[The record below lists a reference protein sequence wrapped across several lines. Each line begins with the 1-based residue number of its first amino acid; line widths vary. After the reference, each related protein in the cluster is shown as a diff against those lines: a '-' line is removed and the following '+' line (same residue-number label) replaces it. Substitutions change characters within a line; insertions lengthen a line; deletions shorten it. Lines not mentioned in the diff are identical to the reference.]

1 MTLMRRAGTALASA
15 AALLAVAAIP
25 AGADDVPPKAIP
37 GSPLT
42 VWIGDQGQLQAKRDT
57 DTANIF
63 FSSTNPLGDA
73 GFFLAFPDLPASPS
87 PAAPAQQTEL
97 KGKVFSF
104 QSSFVGPSVE
114 PEDQYVPVSQ
124 SAVTGTGAATS
135 PFTQVTSY
143 AATYDD
149 DADPSTDPVE
159 KALITQT
166 TTYVS
171 GAQVFDVKWDV
182 KNVSGAPLRF
192 KAISAADF
200 YFEGSDRGT
209 GIFTQGPPRFIG
221 GTNADTG
228 RSGGFVEVAA
238 PGATLPWSYYE
249 ALAWDPGGADHVW
262 GRVEASGD
270 SATHSFNNS
279 VLGDPVDNA
288 GAVEWD
294 QYLDP
299 STTLADNADASFELL
314 VRTALPAALQFDQT
328 NAGAPQGVPIT
339 FTVTAKD
346 TSDTPFAGKNL
357 VSTITGAN
365 AGTQTA
371 VIGPAGT
378 ATVVDPGTLAGADTV
393 ISYIDLNGNGTRE
406 PNEPQ
411 GSALATFIDH
421 TPPQCAVK
429 VTGDR
434 PTGGGGAGKPLVIT
448 VNCDSTATVTTA
460 SSLSIQPATP
470 KPKPKPKAKHKT
482 KAHKSAS
489 AAKAK
494 AKPKHKSKAKP
505 KKPKKPKKVTV
516 RLPGATTL
524 VQPGQALPV
533 NLAIPASVTKKYPGA
548 TATATIVVTATDTA
562 GNVATSSATKKVT
575 IAKPKP
581 KKKAKPKHKSKAKH
595 KTPSKG
601 KKK

>member
-1 MTLMRRAGTALASA
+1 MMLLRRAGTALVSA

-25 AGADDVPPKAIP
+25 AGAAPDPVAIG

-42 VWIGDQGQLQAKRDT
+42 VWVGNQGQLQAKRDT
-57 DTANIF
+57 DTSNIF
-63 FSSTNPLGDA
+63 YSPTSQLGDA
-73 GFFLAFPDLPASPS
+73 GFFLAFPDLPD
-87 PAAPAQQTEL
+87 APAQQAPL
-97 KGKVFSF
+97 AGKVFGFDGSA
-104 QSSFVGPSVE
+104 GPHLANE
-114 PEDQYVPVSQ
+114 YTPLVPP
-124 SAVTGTGAATS
+124 ATTTGTGSATS
-135 PFTQVTSY
+135 PHTLVTPY
-143 AATYDD
+143 AVDTDD
-149 DADPSTDPVE
+149 DANDATPAVR
-159 KALITQT
+159 KVLITQT
-166 TTYVS
+166 TTYVD

-182 KNVSGAPLRF
+182 RNVSGAPLRF

-200 YFEGSDRGT
+200 YFEGSDKGT
-209 GIFTQGPPRFIG
+209 GIFTQGPPRFVG

-238 PGATLPWSYYE
+238 PGGALPWSRYQALQYE
-249 ALAWDPGGADHVW
+249 IGGTDDVW
-262 GRVEASGD
+262 GRVRSAAA
-270 SATHSFNNS
+270 SATPSYDDS
-279 VLGDPVDNA
+279 ILGEPVDNA

-299 STTLADNADASFELL
+299 TTTLADNAVAKFELL

-346 TSDTPFAGKNL
+346 TADVPFAGKNL

-378 ATVVDPGTLAGADTV
+378 ATVVDPGALAGADTV
-393 ISYIDLNGNGTRE
+393 ISFVDLNGDGARE

-411 GSALATFIDH
+411 GSALATFVDH

-434 PTGGGGAGKPLVIT
+434 PGGGGGAGKPLVIT

-460 SSLSIQPATP
+460 SSLSIQPLTP
-470 KPKPKPKAKHKT
+470 KAKPKPKAKHKT

-562 GNVATSSATKKVT
+562 GNVATSSATKKVL

-595 KTPSKG
+595 KAPAKG

>member
-1 MTLMRRAGTALASA
+1 MTLLRRAGTPLASA

-25 AGADDVPPKAIP
+25 AGAAPDPVAIG

-42 VWIGDQGQLQAKRDT
+42 VWVGNQGQLQAKRDT

-63 FSSTNPLGDA
+63 FAPTSQLGDA
-73 GFFLAFPDLPASPS
+73 GFFLAFPDLPD
-87 PAAPAQQTEL
+87 APAQQAPL
-97 KGKVFSF
+97 AGKVFGF
-104 QSSFVGPSVE
+104 DGTAGPHLE
-114 PEDQYVPVSQ
+114 NEYTPLVPPAMTV
-124 SAVTGTGAATS
+124 APGTATS
-135 PFTQVTSY
+135 PYTLVTPY
-143 AATYDD
+143 AVDTDD
-149 DADPSTDPVE
+149 DDNDATPAVR
-159 KALITQT
+159 KVLITQT

-192 KAISAADF
+192 KAMSAADF

-209 GIFTQGPPRFIG
+209 GIFTQGPPRFVG

-238 PGATLPWSYYE
+238 PDGSQPWSHYQ
-249 ALAWDPGGADHVW
+249 ALQWSPGTNDVWD
-262 GRVEASGD
+262 RVRAAGD
-270 SATHSFNNS
+270 AATPSFDDS
-279 VLGDPVDNA
+279 ILGDPVDNA

-294 QYLDP
+294 QYLAAGQ
-299 STTLADNADASFELL
+299 TLAANADAKFEVL

-411 GSALATFIDH
+411 GSALATFVDH

-460 SSLSIQPATP
+460 SSLSIQPLTP
-470 KPKPKPKAKHKT
+470 KAKPKPKAKHKT
-482 KAHKSAS
+482 KGHKSAS

-524 VQPGQALPV
+524 LQPGQALPV

-581 KKKAKPKHKSKAKH
+581 KKKSKAKH
-595 KTPSKG
+595 KTPAKG